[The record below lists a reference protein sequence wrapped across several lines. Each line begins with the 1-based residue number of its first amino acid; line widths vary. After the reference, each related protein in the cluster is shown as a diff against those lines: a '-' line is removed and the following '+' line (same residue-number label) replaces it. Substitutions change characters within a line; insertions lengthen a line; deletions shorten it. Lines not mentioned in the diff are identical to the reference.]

1 MDIATLIAADCGGGL
16 GLGFGGGWPN
26 PAVPDPTKT
35 TYIYDSFTDTD
46 GVLLENHMPNIG
58 GAWSALLGST
68 AILSNRA
75 GASGASNKYTID
87 AEVVA
92 VNIQLDAYMG
102 NVSGGGNNDFIQIAF
117 RQADVLNLYTV
128 TLGKVAG
135 VSIYKIAETT
145 SGTGTDRA
153 TGTWTYASGAHHV
166 LRLEDD
172 GTVMTATID
181 GANPITYSS
190 TTKNTNTKIG
200 HIMAYAGTTV
210 TTKPSIDNFWGW
222 K

>member
-1 MDIATLIAADCGGGL
+1 MSDDYAALDASGL
-16 GLGFGGGWPN
+16 GIGIMDGGGWPN
-26 PAVPDPTKT
+26 PRVPDPTKT

-46 GVLLENHMPNIG
+46 AVLLENHTPNIG

-75 GASGASNKYTID
+75 GASGATNKYTID
-87 AEVVA
+87 TGVTA
-92 VNIQLDAYMG
+92 VNVQLDAYFG
-102 NVSGGGNNDFIQIAF
+102 TVSGGSNNDFIQIAF
-117 RQADVLNLYTV
+117 RQADVLNLYVV

-135 VSIYKIAETT
+135 ASIYKITETT
-145 SGTGTDRA
+145 AGTGTDRA
-153 TGTWTYASGAHHV
+153 VGAWTYASGAHHV

-172 GTVMTATID
+172 GTVITATID
-181 GANPITYSS
+181 GSNPITYSS
-190 TTKNTNTKIG
+190 TTKNTSTKIG
-200 HIMAYAGTTV
+200 HIMAYAATTV